1 MTDTSSL
8 KSIILTP
15 EYSTPYNAIIRD
27 DVVMGV
33 PCYFLERWV
42 PVLGTS
48 AAALVNTLRQL
59 DYRCKGDHIEISGA
73 ALAREASMSRRHL
86 YTCLDTPWISA
97 FVDLDPGQRS
107 RDKDGKIT
115 QQANRYRVRMDDPL
129 TPADADHLLT
139 VLVNLADTPL
149 IAAEKAL
156 ALAPRDLWAPTL
168 HPPSEHFTSP
178 RPLLARDV
186 LRRAF
191 PTWSAANDDQA
202 QTFARLAEDLHRHVT
217 LVRKDGR
224 TSKIIVPQYFR
235 RRWWPH
241 LGHDLA
247 WVYLWLRGCVYDNP
261 EDNIRR
267 ETCWIPS
274 LQSILA
280 LIGRPREWWRRNV
293 ETATP
298 SSEGWTLADFFQQLA
313 SQKGRDSS
321 HPQQVARQFRVALD
335 IPIAPEDR
343 ARYEELISQWVPAD
357 PEVSPGPNTRETLS
371 TPPGSAT
378 LKHTGEAG
386 VCHIETH
393 RRSRGLPHLNT
404 PEKPGS
410 ATPEHTGEA
419 EVCHIETQGSAT
431 LVHRESESKE
441 IAQRD
446 KPKELPSSKQQ
457 DGAPNDTS
465 IETQTHAAA
474 ENPAKRGSLFEQ
486 LMQASLQTPLYQ
498 AADAQTWLEDVWPEP
513 VHPLSPAW
521 ILVTSGK
528 VTQRDLVALMLSIW
542 ADTTIK
548 QPPRYL
554 TWLIQR
560 WQTTPGAPPVNYW
573 EQWNLLAE
581 LPISDWFTTGREQ
594 WRQLTSIGNWTLP
607 FGLEALAPTEEQQAH
622 PLLSLAGVSQK
633 EADSNGLDERP
644 GGGNLTIRD
653 IWVAA
658 LGQLS
663 LQLNQSTYANWVEG
677 ARAIAY
683 ADGVIT
689 VRARHALAK
698 EWLAERLGETIEKMA
713 STLAQMPITVRFV
726 ADPMD

>member
-8 KSIILTP
+8 KSITLTP

-48 AAALVNTLRQL
+48 TAALVNTLRQL
-59 DYRCKGDHIEISGA
+59 DYRCKGDQIEISGA
-73 ALAREASMSRRHL
+73 ALAREAAMSRRHL
-86 YTCLDTPWISA
+86 YTCLDTPWIGA
-97 FVDLDPGQRS
+97 FVELDPGQRS
-107 RDKDGKIT
+107 RDKDGKII
-115 QQANRYRVRMDDPL
+115 QQVNRYRVRMDDPL

-139 VLVNLADTPL
+139 ILVNLADTPL
-149 IAAEKAL
+149 TAAQKAL
-156 ALAPRDLWAPTL
+156 ELAPRDLWASNL
-168 HPPSEHFTSP
+168 HQPSEHFNLP
-178 RPLLARDV
+178 RPLLAHDV

-191 PTWSAANDDQA
+191 PTWSAVDEDQA
-202 QTFARLAEDLHRHVT
+202 QAFARLAEELHRHIT

-247 WVYLWLRGCVYDNP
+247 WVYLWLRSCVYDNP

-274 LQSILA
+274 LQSILT

-293 ETATP
+293 ETTAP
-298 SSEGWTLADFFQQLA
+298 SSLTWELTDFFQQLD
-313 SQKGRDSS
+313 SQKGRDLD
-321 HPQQVARQFRVALD
+321 HPQWVARQFRVALD

-343 ARYEELISQWVPAD
+343 ARYEDLIGKWVPKG
-357 PEVSPGPNTRETLS
+357 PEVLPAIDTGEQLSARSATPEHTGGTGVRHIETHRQQGGLPHPNTPEE
-371 TPPGSAT
+371 PGSAT
-378 LKHTGEAG
+378 LKHTGNKG
-386 VCHIETH
+386 VRHID
-393 RRSRGLPHLNT
+393 
-404 PEKPGS
+404 
-410 ATPEHTGEA
+410 A
-419 EVCHIETQGSAT
+419 QGSAT
-431 LVHRESESKE
+431 LVHRESESKDT
-441 IAQRD
+441 AQRN
-446 KPKELPSSKQQ
+446 KLEELSSSKQEQ
-457 DGAPNDTS
+457 KYQNNAT
-465 IETQTHAAA
+465 TQTETTAAA
-474 ENPAKRGSLFEQ
+474 ENPGRRASLFEQ
-486 LMQASLQTPLYQ
+486 LIQALPQTPLYQ

-521 ILVTSGK
+521 TLVSSGQ
-528 VTQRDLVALMLSIW
+528 VVPRDLVALMLAIW
-542 ADTTIK
+542 ADTSIK

-560 WQTTPGAPPVNYW
+560 WQTTLDVPPVNYW
-573 EQWNLLAE
+573 EQWCMLAE
-581 LPISDWFTTGREQ
+581 LPISDWFTTGREH
-594 WRQLTSIGNWTLP
+594 WCQLTSIGNWTLP
-607 FGLEALAPTEEQQAH
+607 FGLEALAPIEKPQDQPSPSATE
-622 PLLSLAGVSQK
+622 VSQLD
-633 EADSNGLDERP
+633 ADSNGLDECP

-663 LQLNQSTYANWVEG
+663 LQLNQSTYVNWVEG
-677 ARAIAY
+677 ARAVSY
-683 ADGVIT
+683 SDGVIT

-713 STLAQMPITVRFV
+713 STLAQIPITVRFV
-726 ADPMD
+726 ADPME